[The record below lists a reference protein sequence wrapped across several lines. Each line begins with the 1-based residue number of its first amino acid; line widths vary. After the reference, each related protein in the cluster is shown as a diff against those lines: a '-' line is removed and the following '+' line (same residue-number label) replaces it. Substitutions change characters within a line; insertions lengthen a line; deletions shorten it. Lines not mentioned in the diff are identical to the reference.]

1 MIVGI
6 VLIAMIVI
14 MAIMAAIV
22 IGMAACGDTDG
33 ACERLYLA
41 LNIVGA
47 MGAVLSLVGLAAAFI
62 LA

>member
-6 VLIAMIVI
+6 VLIAMI
-14 MAIMAAIV
+14 ATMAAMV
-22 IGMAACGDTDG
+22 IGMAACGDTDS

-47 MGAVLSLVGLAAAFI
+47 MGAVLGLVGLAAVFI

>member
-14 MAIMAAIV
+14 MAAMV

-41 LNIVGA
+41 LNIAGA
-47 MGAVLSLVGLAAAFI
+47 MGAVLGLVGLAAVFI

>member
-14 MAIMAAIV
+14 MVAMV

-41 LNIVGA
+41 LNIAGA
-47 MGAVLSLVGLAAAFI
+47 MGAVLGLVGLAAVFI